1 MICQYPVRPLAA
13 IGECPRC
20 GHIATHH
27 MEAPECEPGEEQ
39 QECDERVSTETVT
52 GWGRGGIVQ
61 RTFTY
66 PLAYPA
72 NRRTCDVIRRC
83 VKCQATWGER

>member
-27 MEAPECEPGEEQ
+27 MEAPYGDPDKEQRKCDEAVDTTSVVSWGEETI
-39 QECDERVSTETVT
+39 RRYTHHLGHPT
-52 GWGRGGIVQ
+52 
-61 RTFTY
+61 
-66 PLAYPA
+66 
-72 NRRTCDVIRRC
+72 NRHTCDVIRRC